1 MNYKYIRQLL
11 EETDFVLGSRSPRR
25 RKLLAEI
32 STRFRCLV
40 PQIDEIRQ
48 NDESPVDFA
57 CRLAGQKARDVSQRS
72 APDTV
77 ILGSD
82 TIVVL
87 EELVLQKPDD
97 EQQAFAILRK
107 LSGKQHVVCTALAL
121 VQGTTILASDHELTT
136 VYFNDPTDDQIRR
149 YITTGEPMDKA
160 GAYGIQGMGAF
171 LVDRIEGCLDNV
183 IGLPRELF
191 ERLAKEVLLKL

>member
-1 MNYKYIRQLL
+1 MMYKNIRQLI
-11 EETDFVLGSRSPRR
+11 EKTDFVLGSGSPRR
-25 RKLLAEI
+25 RELLAEI
-32 STRFRCLV
+32 SSHFRCLV
-40 PQIDEIRQ
+40 PQIDETRLA
-48 NDESPVDFA
+48 DESPVDFA
-57 CRLAGQKARDVSQRS
+57 CRLARQKALDVSRRCG
-72 APDTV
+72 PDSV

-87 EELVLQKPDD
+87 EEYVLQKPDD

-107 LSGKQHVVCTALAL
+107 LSGKQHIVCTALAL
-121 VQGTTILASDHELTT
+121 VRGTTILASDHELTT
-136 VYFNDPTDDQIRR
+136 VYFNDSTDDQIRR

-183 IGLPRELF
+183 IGLPCELL
-191 ERLAKEVLLKL
+191 ERLAEGVLLKL

>member
-1 MNYKYIRQLL
+1 MKYKNIRQLV

-25 RKLLAEI
+25 RELLAEI
-32 STRFRCLV
+32 STQFRCLV

-48 NDESPVDFA
+48 ANESPVAFA
-57 CRLAGQKARDVSQRS
+57 CRLAEQKALDVSQRS
-72 APDTV
+72 GPDSVT
-77 ILGSD
+77 LGSD

-87 EELVLQKPDD
+87 GELVLQKPDD

-107 LSGKQHVVCTALAL
+107 LSGKQHIVCTALAL
-121 VQGTTILASDHELTT
+121 IRGATILASAHELTT

-149 YITTGEPMDKA
+149 YITTGESMDKA

-183 IGLPRELF
+183 IGLPRKLL
-191 ERLAKEVLLKL
+191 ERLAKEVLLKM